1 MNVKSPSAMPVISSE
16 NVKIMVSA
24 PLCEPPVLTEVEV
37 MTTVGSVRSCVKV
50 NWVAAAVLSLPARS
64 VIAPTPTS
72 MVTASSASVG
82 VNVYVQI
89 VFDPAPEP
97 LPLPTDPPA
106 RDSVGASSSCSEA
119 VTTTE
124 YVAAVPY

>member
-1 MNVKSPSAMPVISSE
+1 M
-16 NVKIMVSA
+16 
-24 PLCEPPVLTEVEV
+24 
-37 MTTVGSVRSCVKV
+37 
-50 NWVAAAVLSLPARS
+50 AAAVLSLPALS
-64 VIAPTPTS
+64 VIPPAATS
-72 MVTASSASVG
+72 MVTDWSLEVG

-89 VFDPAPEP
+89 VLDPAPEP
-97 LPLPTDPPA
+97 VPPPTDPPA